1 MSKARILIGYGQFR
15 RQTDVS
21 PGIYTDDGDATAA
34 EAAVEDW
41 FAIITVWHGVS
52 PYIDDVVD
60 VKRLKGLSRVPRGPS
75 QEQEAL
81 NNSLGVFFSITMT
94 TARQPRVK
102 E

>member
-21 PGIYTDDGDATAA
+21 PGIYTDDGDAPAA

-52 PYIDDVVD
+52 PYIEYSYIYTE
-60 VKRLKGLSRVPRGPS
+60 SRVNSERQRKS
-75 QEQEAL
+75 ASERL
-81 NNSLGVFFSITMT
+81 NASLVSVGLYTQ
-94 TARQPRVK
+94 RNYN
-102 E
+102 